1 MTMRHG
7 SSSRRGRGRG
17 GNRSNTPNKNKVYD
31 SSGPDVR
38 IRGTA
43 YQIAEKYETLSR
55 DAIASGDVILAQSY
69 LQHAEHYQRII
80 STWNEANET
89 VQQKNTQ
96 GRTQAKNG
104 NQYDDA
110 NEERELESA

>member
-1 MTMRHG
+1 MRHG

-80 STWNEANET
+80 STWNEANEAS
-89 VQQKNTQ
+89 QQKNTQ
-96 GRTQAKNG
+96 TRAQPKDG
-104 NQYDDA
+104 NRIA
-110 NEERELESA
+110 NEAEERELESA